1 MQEKIERKNADQKK
15 LYIKPEV
22 IALVGSATS
31 SGSFFST
38 IENKKTSYGTLKGGP
53 AS

>member
-31 SGSFFST
+31 SGTFFSS
-38 IENKKTSYGTLKGGP
+38 IENKITTFQTLNGGP
-53 AS
+53 GS